1 MTESNRPG
9 TLRNTGLLWLSD
21 DGTLVIE
28 VPLAANGSPQ
38 ERMFFEYSPDDARFK
53 RIAALVGLPAEGEN
67 VLLGEEMIALIF
79 AE

>member
-1 MTESNRPG
+1 MTESYQPD

-21 DGTLVIE
+21 DGTLVVE
-28 VPLAANGSPQ
+28 VPLAANGSTQ

-53 RIAALVGLPAEGEN
+53 KIAALIGLPAQDEN
-67 VLLGEEMIALIF
+67 LLLGEEMIALIF

>member
-1 MTESNRPG
+1 MTESYQPD

-21 DGTLVIE
+21 DGTLVVE

-38 ERMFFEYSPDDARFK
+38 ERMFFEYSPEDARFK
-53 RIAALVGLPAEGEN
+53 KIAALIGLPAEGDN
-67 VLLGEEMIALIF
+67 VPLGEEMIALIF

>member
-1 MTESNRPG
+1 MTESNLPA
-9 TLRNTGLLWLSD
+9 TLRSTGLLWLSD

-28 VPLAANGSPQ
+28 VPLAANGSTQ
-38 ERMFFEYSPDDARFK
+38 ERMFFEYSPDDARFRK
-53 RIAALVGLPAEGEN
+53 IAALIGLPAEGEN

>member
-1 MTESNRPG
+1 MTESNRPD

-28 VPLAANGSPQ
+28 VPLAANGSTQ
-38 ERMFFEYSPDDARFK
+38 ERMFFEYSPEDARFK
-53 RIAALVGLPAEGEN
+53 KIAALVGLPAQDEN
-67 VLLGEEMIALIF
+67 LLLGEEMIALIF

>member
-1 MTESNRPG
+1 MTESNLPAN
-9 TLRNTGLLWLSD
+9 LRSTGLLWLSD

-28 VPLAANGSPQ
+28 VPLAAHGSTQ

-53 RIAALVGLPAEGEN
+53 KIAALIGVPAEGEN
-67 VLLGEEMIALIF
+67 VHLGEEMIALIF

>member
-1 MTESNRPG
+1 MTESNRPD

-28 VPLAANGSPQ
+28 VPLAANGSTQ
-38 ERMFFEYSPDDARFK
+38 ERMFFEYSPEDARFK
-53 RIAALVGLPAEGEN
+53 KIAALVGLPAKDEN
-67 VLLGEEMIALIF
+67 LLLGEEMIALIF